1 MLPRNV
7 SQSRCYSNLYYPVP
21 VFPSAHVSHIP
32 QSLCVPVPMY
42 WGTKGL
48 GEHRDWGISLGNI
61 GTGNHLWGISRL
73 GNKGAG
79 EHRDW
84 EVKGPG
90 NTETRK
96 HRAYLVGE
104 EMDWGV

>member
-1 MLPRNV
+1 METLMWNIGTGEHLWGKIGTGNSSGEDRV
-7 SQSRCYSNLYYPVP
+7 
-21 VFPSAHVSHIP
+21 
-32 QSLCVPVPMY
+32 

-84 EVKGPG
+84 EVKGLG
-90 NTETRK
+90 NAETGK